1 MLLPGNSAPCP
12 APESTPP
19 GWLKVDFHLHT
30 REDPKDA
37 LDHSALELLHRAH
50 ALGFHAL
57 AITLHD
63 HVLES
68 PEVRDAA
75 RALGILLIPAAEM
88 RLEGADVVVLNIT
101 PQEAQGLRRLSD
113 LAALRQRRGGS
124 VFTIAAHP
132 FYVLGGS
139 MGGRVLEQ
147 YIDLFD
153 AIEIAHFH
161 TAWINPNRAAVRA
174 AQRFE
179 KPLLATS
186 DSHRLE
192 NFGSH
197 YSLVQAPPD
206 ATPESL
212 FEAIR
217 SGCVQPVSPPHTPVK
232 FARYLWWVLVQH
244 EIRKL
249 RGRWGKRK
257 G

>member
-1 MLLPGNSAPCP
+1 MRLPGHLPSLSAPEP
-12 APESTPP
+12 TPP

-30 REDPKDA
+30 REDPKDH

-57 AITLHD
+57 AITLHG

-75 RALGILLIPAAEM
+75 RALSISLIPGAEM
-88 RLEGADVVVLNIT
+88 RLEGADVVILNLT
-101 PQEAQGLRRLSD
+101 PQEAQGLRCLSD
-113 LAALRQRRGGS
+113 LRELRQRRGGS
-124 VFTIAAHP
+124 VFLLAAHP
-132 FYVLGGS
+132 FYMLGGS

-161 TAWINPNRAAVRA
+161 TTWLNPNRAAVRA
-174 AQRFE
+174 AGRFE

-192 NFGSH
+192 NFGQH
-197 YSLVQAPPD
+197 YSLVQAAPN
-206 ATPESL
+206 ATPETL

-217 SGCVQPVSPPHTPVK
+217 SGCVRPVSPPLSLMK
-232 FARYLWWVLVQH
+232 FARHLWWMFVEH
-244 EIRKL
+244 ETRKL
-249 RGRWGKRK
+249 RRRFGKR
-257 G
+257 